1 MVGTASSTVTRSR
14 RIRSIALA
22 GSKRANSESPAP
34 AAIAAFIAQVIPNT
48 WNSGKQAST
57 TSSSVSF
64 TRRRTM
70 TSWFEPRLPWVS
82 SAPFGVPVVPEVCST
97 TAVSESARST
107 GLPNSGKSAVNR
119 DSSASSTS
127 HSFAPALS
135 APSVAAPANPGLPI
149 SALESVFDR

>member
-14 RIRSIALA
+14 RIRSIAFA
-22 GSKRANSESPAP
+22 GSKRAISESPAP

-70 TSWFEPRLPWVS
+70 TSWLVPRLPWVN
-82 SAPFGVPVVPEVCST
+82 SAPFGVPVVPDV
-97 TAVSESARST
+97 
-107 GLPNSGKSAVNR
+107 
-119 DSSASSTS
+119 
-127 HSFAPALS
+127 
-135 APSVAAPANPGLPI
+135 
-149 SALESVFDR
+149 